1 MGTMSRTAR
10 VSLLCAAAFA
20 STALAVAAPA
30 VSTAATTLTIATS
43 DSTVRFSNPIQ
54 LTGRLTK
61 TTPLP
66 AVITLQQDTYPF
78 DNVFQAVA
86 QTSTNASG
94 NYAFPGVRPGGY
106 TKYRV
111 QSVTVPRRTSRVL
124 SVKVSVSVRLKLGDY
139 HPRAGRLVTFF
150 GTAKPALD
158 GNLVRV
164 QRFVGGGAWKTIK
177 QTTLSTDVG
186 GSKYA
191 THVRLWRTGSYRVV
205 VSGNKS
211 LLSGTRTRTI
221 VVRRHS

>member
-1 MGTMSRTAR
+1 MGAMSRRAR
-10 VSLLCAAAFA
+10 VSLLCAAAFG
-20 STALAVAAPA
+20 STALAAAAPA
-30 VSTAATTLTIATS
+30 VSTAATLTIATS

-78 DNVFQAVA
+78 DNVFDAVA

-111 QSVTVPRRTSRVL
+111 QSVTMPRRTSRVL
-124 SVKVSVSVRLKLGDY
+124 SVKVSVSVRLKLSDY
-139 HPRAGRLVTFF
+139 HPHAGRLVTFF

-191 THVRLWRTGSYRVV
+191 TRVRLWRTGSYRVV
-205 VSGNKS
+205 VSGNKN

-221 VVRRHS
+221 VVRRRS